1 MNATTSI
8 MLRKASKKA
17 LSLTEIVGN
26 NKSRILRATYATW
39 GRRKFTS
46 SSLRDQEFLSY
57 QQANNFST
65 TTAKIPIA
73 YPLPAVAYD
82 YIDDDDDNDEH
93 DDGYKE
99 DDHHSSSS
107 QNSFTT
113 KEDTTCTSQNSQF
126 DGVNNCASKGEVYYG
141 VSRRNFDIT
150 SAVEEKNHIISSSSS
165 FSTLSSNCNSK
176 FNPIYNTSLSSSSNV
191 GGGDN
196 TTPYP
201 PPPSAEQRQQEQQGG
216 ITHLGSNP
224 VTYRNGGGGS
234 GGGGGGS
241 GRHRCPKCGTTVTF
255 KCDFEDNTFYW

>member
-26 NKSRILRATYATW
+26 NKSRILRSTYAAC
-39 GRRKFTS
+39 GRKKFTS
-46 SSLRDQEFLSY
+46 SSLRDQEFRSY
-57 QQANNFST
+57 HQANNFST
-65 TTAKIPIA
+65 TTAKNPIA

-82 YIDDDDDNDEH
+82 YIDDDEDDDEH
-93 DDGYKE
+93 DDGYNE
-99 DDHHSSSS
+99 DDQSSSK
-107 QNSFTT
+107 NAFTT
-113 KEDTTCTSQNSQF
+113 TVDSTTQNSQF
-126 DGVNNCASKGEVYYG
+126 GVNNNCASKGDVYYG

-150 SAVEEKNHIISSSSS
+150 SAVEKNHIISSPSSS
-165 FSTLSSNCNSK
+165 FSSLSSNCNSK
-176 FNPIYNTSLSSSSNV
+176 FNPIFNTSLSSSNI

-216 ITHLGSNP
+216 VTHLGSNP
-224 VTYRNGGGGS
+224 VTYRNGGGG
-234 GGGGGGS
+234 GGSGGGS

-255 KCDFEDNTFYW
+255 KSDSEDNTFYW

>member
-26 NKSRILRATYATW
+26 NKSRILRSTC
-39 GRRKFTS
+39 GRKKFTS
-46 SSLRDQEFLSY
+46 SSLRDQEFRSY
-57 QQANNFST
+57 HQATYFST
-65 TTAKIPIA
+65 TTAKDPIA

-82 YIDDDDDNDEH
+82 YIDDDEDDDEH
-93 DDGYKE
+93 DDSYNE
-99 DDHHSSSS
+99 DDHSSSS
-107 QNSFTT
+107 SSSKNCFTT
-113 KEDTTCTSQNSQF
+113 KEDTTTQNSQF
-126 DGVNNCASKGEVYYG
+126 GVNNNCASKGDVYYG
-141 VSRRNFDIT
+141 DSRRNFDIT
-150 SAVEEKNHIISSSSS
+150 SAVEKNYMISSPSSS

-176 FNPIYNTSLSSSSNV
+176 FNPIYNTSLLSSSNI

-216 ITHLGSNP
+216 VTHLGSNP
-224 VTYRNGGGGS
+224 VIYRNGGGG
-234 GGGGGGS
+234 GGSGGGS